1 MRYSFEEIFS
11 VSSGLSKKKGEFGT
25 GNPFVSFKEVFDN
38 TFLPKKL
45 TQLVQTNEV
54 EQQKFS
60 VKKGDLFLT
69 RTSEK
74 FDELGMSSIALK
86 DYPKATFN
94 GFSKRLRLKQKYEEL
109 FDIKYL
115 AYYMRSPFFR
125 NQIIA
130 MTTMS
135 TRASLNNE
143 MISRL
148 FIDIPNL
155 ETQKKISNIL
165 YILDSKI
172 ELNNQMIATLEELA
186 ATLFKRW
193 FVDFEFPD
201 ENGNPYKSSG
211 GKMVDSELGEIPEG
225 WEVKEAKKIAN
236 IKIGKT
242 PPRKE
247 SKWFSNQD
255 GIKWISIADMGKNN
269 IFALRTKENLV
280 ESAINKFN
288 INIVPKNTVILS
300 FKLTLGRVNITNSD
314 MVTNE
319 AIAQF
324 KEPKVP
330 YQYLYLYLKQFKFA
344 NLGNTSSIA
353 QAVNSKIIK
362 AMPILVPTEKVLVD
376 FENLILSIFEKVRNI
391 EEQSLLLIKQRN
403 LLLPK
408 LISGEVDV

>member
-1 MRYSFEEIFS
+1 
-11 VSSGLSKKKGEFGT
+11 
-25 GNPFVSFKEVFDN
+25 
-38 TFLPKKL
+38 
-45 TQLVQTNEV
+45 
-54 EQQKFS
+54 
-60 VKKGDLFLT
+60 
-69 RTSEK
+69 
-74 FDELGMSSIALK
+74 
-86 DYPKATFN
+86 
-94 GFSKRLRLKQKYEEL
+94 
-109 FDIKYL
+109 
-115 AYYMRSPFFR
+115 
-125 NQIIA
+125 